1 MAVCQVATNS
11 FAKVIVYSSAWHNLK
26 NGENSSQGF
35 QFGNIYLLTCCL
47 VWQGPVGERRRS
59 YETREVGG
67 KVWRGKGKA
76 YQTTRPGRRK
86 EGRREA

>member
-1 MAVCQVATNS
+1 M
-11 FAKVIVYSSAWHNLK
+11 
-26 NGENSSQGF
+26 
-35 QFGNIYLLTCCL
+35 

-59 YETREVGG
+59 YETKEVGG